1 MTESVLTRVARG
13 DAQAVR
19 ECIDEFGGL
28 VWAIARRMT
37 RSRADA
43 EDAVQEIFID
53 VWKSAGRFDAAQG
66 SEKVFITTIARRR
79 LIDRMR
85 RGRMNHLMDSEE
97 SLEDLRWAEPGN
109 SGEIRVEAERAAA
122 VVARLRPEQRKV
134 LRMGLLEGLTH
145 TEIATATGM
154 PLGTVKTQ
162 MRRGLIQVRQWMK
175 IDGPAKMGEATP

>member
-1 MTESVLTRVARG
+1 MTESVLDRVARG
-13 DAQAVR
+13 DSKAVR

-43 EDAVQEIFID
+43 EDAVQEIFVDI
-53 VWKSAGRFDAAQG
+53 WRSASRFDPTQG

-79 LIDRMR
+79 LIDRIR
-85 RGRMNHLMDSEE
+85 RSRMSHLMDSEE
-97 SLEDLRWAEPGN
+97 SLEDVRWAEPGN
-109 SGEIRVEAERAAA
+109 DGEIRVEAERAAA

-145 TEIATATGM
+145 SEIATATGM

-175 IDGPAKMGEATP
+175 IGNPSTVGEATP